1 MNKTFNRRQAFG
13 LLATSLG
20 MIYTMKSA
28 LAQTAPDAPTLEC
41 PPLPKKLI
49 KVVESEISKN
59 HGHEFTIEMDQLIKE
74 SGNSFSIQGD
84 SGHAHKILIAADQIV
99 KFDRGL
105 WLSGQFSGLG
115 EAEFGRHLTGNFLV
129 HSVKNRMRLFKFL
142 LF

>member
-99 KFDRGL
+99 KL
-105 WLSGQFSGLG
+105 LQGQKVVIVSSTDAGHAHSATLL
-115 EAEFGRHLTGNFLV
+115 LTEV
-129 HSVKNRMRLFKFL
+129 ESVS
-142 LF
+142 